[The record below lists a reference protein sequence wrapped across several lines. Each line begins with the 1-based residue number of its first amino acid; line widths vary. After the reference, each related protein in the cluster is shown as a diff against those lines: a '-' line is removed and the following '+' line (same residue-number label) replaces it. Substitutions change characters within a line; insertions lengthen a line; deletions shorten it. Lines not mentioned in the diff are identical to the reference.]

1 MFRTIIRR
9 DGNNP
14 LTGRAQYRV
23 VDCYQSMMIVK
34 SAYLLHGKLHLIVDA
49 FHQPNS
55 FINPRK
61 ALGI

>member
-23 VDCYQSMMIVK
+23 VDCYKSMMIDK
-34 SAYLLHGKLHLIVDA
+34 TAYLLYGKLHLIVPNY
-49 FHQPNS
+49 HQPNS